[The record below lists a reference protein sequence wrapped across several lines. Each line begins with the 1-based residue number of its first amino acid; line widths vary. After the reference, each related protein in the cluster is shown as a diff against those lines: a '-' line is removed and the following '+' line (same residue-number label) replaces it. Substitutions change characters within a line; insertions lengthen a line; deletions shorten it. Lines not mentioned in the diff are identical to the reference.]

1 MTHAEVGLFGVGG
14 VGIAGDGGAG
24 GRADGFTPDAAGLVV
39 VFAAGYGDKVIT
51 LTILS
56 LDEFLGLES
65 LSWGGGGV

>member
-1 MTHAEVGLFGVGG
+1 MTHAEVGLLRVGG

-24 GRADGFTPDAAGLVV
+24 GRADGFTPDAASLVV
-39 VFAAGYGDKVIT
+39 VFAAGYGDEVVT